1 MKSLSINGIKKPSL
15 LNENNSL
22 HHLLVDLRQTYV
34 SETNV
39 ITLIRIDGKD
49 LDERGENEFAEV
61 PLSAFDAIEVFTM
74 HPREIA
80 EETLKHL
87 LEFTYHLEKFSQ
99 NAAEA
104 VYQYQLNNKDDK
116 KTKTFPEITAL
127 VDGVSTFIDSLFHVK
142 RILRIG
148 LNEEDIARFNSNPT
162 QSITGLL
169 VLLETDLLEILKETL
184 EFLQKKELLN
194 VAEMLREHLSANII
208 EWREKGIPAII
219 RSRDT

>member
-1 MKSLSINGIKKPSL
+1 MKSLSINGVVKSSS

-22 HHLLVDLRQTYV
+22 HHLLDDLRQTYV
-34 SETNV
+34 SESNV
-39 ITLIRIDGKD
+39 ITMIRIDGKD
-49 LDERGENEFAEV
+49 LDESGEKEFSEV

-80 EETLKHL
+80 EQTLQHL
-87 LEFTYHLEKFSQ
+87 LEFTYHLERYCQ

-104 VYQYQLNNKDDK
+104 VTHYHLNNKDDK
-116 KTKTFPEITAL
+116 KTKTFSEITAL
-127 VDGVSTFIDSLFHVK
+127 VDGVSTFIDSLFYVK

-148 LNEEDIARFNSNPT
+148 LNEHDIARFNASPT
-162 QSITGLL
+162 QSIMGLL
-169 VLLETDLLEILKETL
+169 ALLETDLLEILKETL
-184 EFLQKKELLN
+184 EFLQKDELLN
-194 VAEMLREHLSANII
+194 VAEMLQGHLSSNII